1 MRQSLKNN
9 HAQRA
14 GPRLVSIKLG
24 HCSSFACFHVG
35 IYSIS
40 LGVSG
45 RSIRHE
51 SRLHY
56 DFCSNHRFRHQLFFF
71 EPGLI
76 SLAKNLYML
85 STPNSIPS
93 REHLISK
100 FPATKV
106 SLLLDLRDQVAD
118 FGILSAETCTPISLY
133 THPLGCVAMSK
144 CLIAAFWARGWLSLW
159 LPQSPSNSSP
169 ASLLSTCNSLDQ

>member
-1 MRQSLKNN
+1 M
-9 HAQRA
+9 
-14 GPRLVSIKLG
+14 
-24 HCSSFACFHVG
+24 G

-51 SRLHY
+51 SCPHY
-56 DFCSNHRFRHQLFFF
+56 DFCSNHRCRHQLFFF

-76 SLAKNLYML
+76 LLAKNLYML
-85 STPNSIPS
+85 STPNSLPS

-106 SLLLDLRDQVAD
+106 SLLLDLRDRVAD
-118 FGILSAETCTPISLY
+118 FGILSVETCTPISLY
-133 THPLGCVAMSK
+133 THPWGCVAMSK
-144 CLIAAFWARGWLSLW
+144 CLAAAFWARGWLSLW
-159 LPQSPSNSSP
+159 LPQSPSNGSP